1 MQGNA
6 AASKVHQAYHENNM
20 TPIYETINIKESDD
34 NNFGIYIDTIT
45 KSSDEPEDAHYEN
58 IHSREIK
65 CCHNSSTEIDTAAN
79 VAYYT

>member
-1 MQGNA
+1 M
-6 AASKVHQAYHENNM
+6 
-20 TPIYETINIKESDD
+20 
-34 NNFGIYIDTIT
+34 DTIT

-79 VAYYT
+79 VAYVTVMSNEISMQKNNSYQAVHHH